1 MTENNV
7 EELWDSHVQL
17 KRISFNCLVM
27 KDLFSNGLVTR
38 WQHQSYSA
46 AQPGLS

>member
-27 KDLFSNGLVTR
+27 KDLFSNGIVTR
-38 WQHQSYSA
+38 
-46 AQPGLS
+46 